1 MEDFL
6 REREE
11 YLRQQEQE
19 ALQRKEQ
26 KKSEKAPRF
35 TIGNKSYRLD
45 SLAYKSKETR
55 AELLRDWFFERY
67 EDPANSTP
75 YNSAEG
81 GYLYI
86 WGGPY
91 DAVEV
96 LSEEF
101 EPWLPFEVIEEIADE
116 LELSHMEWERIPSEE
131 DQHDYYGI
139 YDELMDYQS
148 NYLLAFNTSIA
159 NTKSLLEI
167 PVPDHTERHFLGLI
181 HVSIITAL
189 ETYLLDAFMNT
200 LSSNPLFLS
209 NFVSRSTEFESGK
222 VEKSVLLRG
231 PEHIQLLI
239 EELERNAKK
248 HLKALLWHNLDSV
261 RENYG
266 KAFSIRFPR
275 DNIEELRNAVIIRH
289 HLVHRNGRDT
299 EDAQVDVT
307 RDSIAV
313 LITQVETLILEI
325 EREID
330 RVTTPA
336 EDPDDVL
343 EF

>member
-11 YLRQQEQE
+11 YLRKQEQE
-19 ALQRKEQ
+19 ALQ
-26 KKSEKAPRF
+26 KKKEKAPRF

-45 SLAYKSKETR
+45 SLRFKSKEDR
-55 AELLRDWFFERY
+55 AKLIHDWFFERY

-91 DAVEV
+91 DALEV

-101 EPWLPFEVIEEIADE
+101 EPWLSIETLEEIADE
-116 LELSHMEWERIPSEE
+116 LDLSAMDWERIPSED
-131 DQHDYYGI
+131 DQRDYYGF
-139 YDELMDYQS
+139 YDDFMDYQS
-148 NYLLAFNTSIA
+148 NYLRAFNTSIS
-159 NTKSLLEI
+159 NTQELLKI
-167 PVPDHTERHFLGLI
+167 PVPATTEQHFLGLI

-200 LSSNPLFLS
+200 LSSNPVFLS

-222 VEKSVLLRG
+222 VDKSLLLKG
-231 PEHIQLLI
+231 PEHIQLI
-239 EELERNAKK
+239 VEELEHNAKK

-266 KAFSIRFPR
+266 KAFSIKFPR
-275 DNIEELRNAVIIRH
+275 DNIVELRTAVGIRH
-289 HLVHRNGRDT
+289 DLVHRNGRNT
-299 EDAQVDVT
+299 EDEQVNVT
-307 RDSIAV
+307 RQSIAE

-325 EREID
+325 EREIN
-330 RVTTPA
+330 RVTTLPIIG
-336 EDPDDVL
+336 PNDDVI

>member
-6 REREE
+6 KEREK
-11 YLRQQEQE
+11 YLRQQELE
-19 ALQRKEQ
+19 ALQKKDQ
-26 KKSEKAPRF
+26 KKKAPRF

-45 SLAYKSKETR
+45 SLEFKSKEKR
-55 AELLRDWFFERY
+55 AELIHDWFFERY

-75 YNSAEG
+75 YNSSEG

-91 DAVEV
+91 DALEV

-101 EPWLPFEVIEEIADE
+101 EPWLSIETLEEIADE
-116 LELSHMEWERIPSEE
+116 LDLSAMDWERIPTEE
-131 DQHDYYGI
+131 DHRDYYGF
-139 YDELMDYQS
+139 YDDLMDYQS
-148 NYLLAFNTSIA
+148 NYLLAFNTSIS
-159 NTKSLLEI
+159 NTKELLEI
-167 PVPDHTERHFLGLI
+167 PIPANTERHFLGLI

-200 LSSNPLFLS
+200 LASNPVFMS
-209 NFVSRSTEFESGK
+209 NFVSRSTDFESGK
-222 VEKSVLLRG
+222 VEKAVLLKG

-239 EELERNAKK
+239 EELERNAKS
-248 HLKALLWHNLDSV
+248 HFKALLWHNLDSV

-275 DNIEELRNAVIIRH
+275 ENIEALRNSVNIRH
-289 HLVHRNGRDT
+289 DLVHRNGRNT
-299 EDAQVDVT
+299 EDEQVNVT
-307 RDSIAV
+307 RDTIAE
-313 LITQVETLILEI
+313 LINQTETLILEI
-325 EREID
+325 EREIF
-330 RVTTPA
+330 RVTAPVK
-336 EDPDDVL
+336 DPDDDVI